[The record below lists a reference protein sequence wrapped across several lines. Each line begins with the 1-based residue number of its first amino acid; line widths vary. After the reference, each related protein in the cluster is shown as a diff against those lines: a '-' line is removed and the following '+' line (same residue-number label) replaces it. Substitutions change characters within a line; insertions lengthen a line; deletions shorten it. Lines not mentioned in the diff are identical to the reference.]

1 MLTWK
6 GGLSNSGETWKTP
19 PSVSPSSSP
28 LLLLFIPPLSPLSLL
43 LTVSLLYIQAQTVN
57 ANKAFSHT
65 ELMYPVHFTNVLPF
79 KCHLLCCCRE
89 YISTTGLFFF
99 FFWMRV
105 LGLNCLRLPLQ
116 SSYID
121 RHLMTL
127 RFNGCCGPSLI
138 TGTFRPRFLVT
149 FLPCQVD
156 AGIKLLHL
164 SLSWESQL

>member
-1 MLTWK
+1 MFDARCWQTLAQLRPAGRRRKTDVLIRGGWAELMEWEQTEYDNAHMK
-6 GGLSNSGETWKTP
+6 GRPFKLRRDMKD
-19 PSVSPSSSP
+19 SPSSSP

-99 FFWMRV
+99 FF
-105 LGLNCLRLPLQ
+105 LNEGTRPKLPSAAFAKFIYWQ
-116 SSYID
+116 TS
-121 RHLMTL
+121 H
-127 RFNGCCGPSLI
+127 
-138 TGTFRPRFLVT
+138 
-149 FLPCQVD
+149 D
-156 AGIKLLHL
+156 AAF
-164 SLSWESQL
+164 